1 MSFKPIEQQGEY
13 HQGTRNSISSEQA
26 HNHVM
31 EDLPR
36 SKSHKSRV
44 EEVSERIEG
53 YQEKRKE
60 RSVEYGCQKEINSR

>member
-1 MSFKPIEQQGEY
+1 
-13 HQGTRNSISSEQA
+13 
-26 HNHVM
+26 M